1 MYTVYQRVVGGKN
14 REFTEP
20 LNEESGG
27 RRKCKERHE
36 TYLRMETLKRRKRE
50 RKKERKKEK

>member
-14 REFTEP
+14 REFIEP

-27 RRKCKERHE
+27 RRKCKEQSPRSKERHE
-36 TYLRMETLKRRKRE
+36 RDIFENGDYEE
-50 RKKERKKEK
+50 KK